1 MEGNIIIDP
10 QLWLDR
16 IKSKKTS
23 PNLNFDSLAKRIN
36 EKNLEEFSSKNS
48 QRIGNVISGLSP
60 YTGTWSDW
68 EKLHLLRRTG
78 FGFKKS
84 DLALLA
90 SKTMSESVD
99 IVLTADPTSPSPP
112 VNWYQQDLPDEN
124 GLAYGADWTNNA
136 FNSVDQGVLT
146 NLYRSESLKVWLML
160 QALNQN
166 ISIREKMVQFWY
178 HFIPV
183 NFDEVYASKNLFCA
197 TNSARICYDYMKLFR
212 LNATGNYKQLI
223 RQVATHPAMMYYLN
237 GQANSKTA
245 PDENFARE
253 VMELFTL
260 GNNSGTTYTQE
271 DVVQVAKLLSGWRV
285 QNLNESNT
293 TTTFVSNLHDYSS
306 KQFSEFFNNT
316 VISGTGASE
325 LDAFIDM
332 LFSKSTMVAEHICRR
347 LYRFFVYYDIDENIE
362 TNVIQPLAQIF
373 IESNWEILPVLKT
386 LFKSEHFYD
395 LANRGVMIKSP
406 FDFLIGNLREFNLG
420 YNVTPPTN
428 YYAQY
433 QFLYVISE
441 QGLRPM
447 GQVMGEVPNVS
458 GWSAFY
464 QKPNFYQYWINSN
477 TLQKRYTFIQSLFTG
492 FALILN
498 GIIVSL
504 KYEELE
510 FISSFPN
517 ATCADPNL
525 LVQEVIKFLLPVN
538 LSLEQRNSIKIS
550 TLLSQ
555 QTNDNYWTTA
565 WNNYKNSPTVGN
577 TNTVKNRLRS
587 LFVHL
592 LQLAEFHLT

>member
-1 MEGNIIIDP
+1 MDGKIVIDP
-10 QLWLDR
+10 QIWLDR
-16 IKSKKTS
+16 IKSKKSS
-23 PNLNFDSLAKRIN
+23 PNLNFDTLAKRIN

-90 SKTMSESVD
+90 NKTMSESVD
-99 IVLTADPTSPSPP
+99 IVLTVDPIAPSPP
-112 VNWYQQDLPDEN
+112 INWYQTVFPDEN

-136 FNSVDQGVLT
+136 INSVDIGVLT
-146 NLYRSESLKVWLML
+146 NLYRSESLKVWLMQ

-183 NFDEVYASKNLFCA
+183 NFDDVYASSNFFCA
-197 TNSARICYDYMKLFR
+197 TNSARICYDYMKMFR
-212 LNATGNYKQLI
+212 TNATGNYKQLI
-223 RQVATHPAMMYYLN
+223 RQIATHPAMMYYLN
-237 GQANSKTA
+237 NQANSNTA

-260 GNNSGTTYTQE
+260 GNNSGTTYSQN

-285 QNLNESNT
+285 QNLNQPNT
-293 TTTFVSNLHDYSS
+293 TTTFVPNLHDYSS
-306 KQFSEFFNNT
+306 KQFSGFFDNT
-316 VISGTGASE
+316 IIAGTGASE
-325 LDAFIDM
+325 LDAFVDM
-332 LFSKSTMVAEHICRR
+332 IFSKNTMVAQHICRR
-347 LYRFFVYYDIDENIE
+347 LYRFFIYYDIDENVEANI
-362 TNVIQPLAQIF
+362 IQPLAQIF
-373 IESNWEILPVLKT
+373 IQNNWEMLPVLKA

-406 FDFLIGNLREFNLG
+406 FDFLMGNLREFNLG
-420 YNVTPPTN
+420 YNVTPATN

-492 FALILN
+492 FTLILN
-498 GIIVSL
+498 GTIASL
-504 KYEELE
+504 KYDE
-510 FISSFPN
+510 IAYVSSFPN
-517 ATCADPNL
+517 SICADPNL

-538 LSLEQRNSIKIS
+538 LSLEQRNSIKQS

-555 QTNDNYWTTA
+555 QINDNYWTTA
-565 WNNYKNSPTVGN
+565 WNTYVANPIPKNLSI
-577 TNTVKNRLRS
+577 VKNRLNS
-587 LFVHL
+587 LFVHI